1 MGMDRTTVVLLDY
14 EWTRTRGTAGRD
26 KWVGTDGS
34 TVVLL
39 VDELMGID
47 GNIVGL
53 RNRDGMDGST
63 MTLLAG
69 RAVLDTVMV
78 DGHAGWKGVLL
89 VALDGNTVV
98 LI

>member
-1 MGMDRTTVVLLDY
+1 
-14 EWTRTRGTAGRD
+14 
-26 KWVGTDGS
+26 
-34 TVVLL
+34 
-39 VDELMGID
+39 MGID
-47 GNIVGL
+47 GDMVGL

-89 VALDGNTVV
+89 AALDEDTVV
-98 LI
+98 LLDGTDGSTCESQTAGIILLQEIKVRS

>member
-1 MGMDRTTVVLLDY
+1 MD
-14 EWTRTRGTAGRD
+14 GA
-26 KWVGTDGS
+26 DGS

-39 VDELMGID
+39 VDEWMGID
-47 GNIVGL
+47 GYTVGL
-53 RNRDGMDGST
+53 RNRDEMDGST

-89 VALDGNTVV
+89 AALDEDTVV
-98 LI
+98 LLDGI